1 MMSRLCSYQ
10 GQKVRASASYV
21 IRSDTCADD
30 SSRLLSLP
38 YRPSTDDNGGILAYK
53 DLTFSVFETDIS
65 NRQAGSIEADAQFD
79 QGFLQPYTKHVFAT
93 SDGFKPVKIEVNGRK
108 NRRICVVLGE
118 DGRQMKIYDLDFN
131 DDADD
136 WVDIGE
142 EKMGGDHIMSG

>member
-10 GQKVRASASYV
+10 SQEVRTTIQCL
-21 IRSDTCADD
+21 IRSDICADD

-38 YRPSTDDNGGILAYK
+38 YRPSTGDNGRILVYK

-65 NRQAGSIEADAQFD
+65 NGQESNVEVDAQFD
-79 QGFLQPYTKHVFAT
+79 QGFLQSYTKHVFST
-93 SDGFKPVKIEVNGRK
+93 SDGFKPAKIEVNGRK

-118 DGRQMKIYDLDFN
+118 DGQEMKIYDLDFN

-142 EKMGGDHIMSG
+142 EKTRGDHIMSG